1 MFDSHAH
8 LDDDRFDKDRQE
20 AINRAWEA
28 GLTGIVNVGADMES
42 SARSIELAEAC
53 DTIFASVGMHP
64 HDAKDMKEADYLQ
77 LKRWAAHPKVVAIG
91 EIGLDYHY
99 DHSPRPVQQ
108 EVFVRQ
114 LDVAREM
121 GKPVIIH
128 EREAHADMLT
138 LVKSAGQGLTGV
150 FHCFSGSLET
160 AREAI
165 KLGFYISLAGPVTF
179 SNSVK
184 AKQVAAGV
192 PLDRLLIE
200 TDSPYLTPHPLRGRR
215 NEPAFVRHVAE
226 EVARLRE
233 ISIEEVTAA
242 TTANVKRLFQI
253 P

>member
-114 LDVAREM
+114 LDVARKM

>member
-28 GLTGIVNVGADMES
+28 GLTGIINVGADMES

-64 HDAKDMKEADYLQ
+64 HDSKDMKETDYLQ

-128 EREAHADMLT
+128 EREAHADMLA

-200 TDSPYLTPHPLRGRR
+200 TDSPYLTPHPLRGKR